1 MAELIDGAVFQEIL
15 DYAEPRAPLMHL
27 DLEQPD
33 GVKKAWA
40 CMVEVRFYDNLTCD
54 LLTSYTIDPVSAL
67 LLLHRAG
74 RFSVDGTLCDDIA
87 DFTSPLY
94 DIVAAY
100 ASHDTKPFV
109 DEPIPQ
115 AAPVTCSLADAIQFV
130 IDAHKRVNGR
140 ELVVTIDGAHWSVK

>member
-33 GVKKAWA
+33 GVKKAWG

-74 RFSVDGTLCDDIA
+74 RFSVDGTLCDDMV

-100 ASHDTKPFV
+100 ASHDT
-109 DEPIPQ
+109 
-115 AAPVTCSLADAIQFV
+115 APPPAPTPVVTPCTIGFGDMVQLIKEV
-130 IDAHKRVNGR
+130 IDLNGGACGV
-140 ELVVTIDGAHWSVK
+140 ELDGVRWVVS